1 MLLLACVVV
10 VCWIGSVVVVMFGS
24 CFELSWLVSKPS
36 ICYLGFVI
44 DLVLFWMSQV
54 YCQVSL
60 DSCSLDCWTLG
71 FNISLWFLSVTISC
85 GLLFG
90 QLGLC
95 QPVCSGCFG
104 SSIKLRF
111 LFVPTF
117 SCDFG
122 LLISCSSFQ
131 LWFGSDFFRFR
142 LLVLLV
148 LTILPVISHDAMLDY
163 MYLFTN
169 TVYINGIC

>member
-1 MLLLACVVV
+1 MVGEQTFDLLL
-10 VCWIGSVVVVMFGS
+10 G
-24 CFELSWLVSKPS
+24 
-36 ICYLGFVI
+36 ICYRFGFVL
-44 DLVLFWMSQV
+44 D
-54 YCQVSL
+54 VSGLLSGQFGFLQLGLL
-60 DSCSLDCWTLG
+60 DSWFSTFRYG
-71 FNISLWFLSVTISC
+71 FFLLPFRG

-117 SCDFG
+117 SCDFS

-148 LTILPVISHDAMLDY
+148 LTILPVISHDAMLDH